1 MFSIRSLIVII
12 LVALLVSL
20 YSRLT
25 AKNKGIRPQHR
36 KQHRKQQQKTTKEI
50 RETVKCAYCD
60 VYLPEKDAI
69 KQRGQ
74 YFCSKDHA
82 HKFLQKP

>member
-25 AKNKGIRPQHR
+25 AKNKGTL
-36 KQHRKQQQKTTKEI
+36 KQKQKRQQKPTKEI
-50 RETVKCAYCD
+50 RETVKCAYCE

-69 KQRGQ
+69 KQQGRH
-74 YFCSKDHA
+74 FCSEEHA
-82 HKFLQKP
+82 HKFLQKPNKPS